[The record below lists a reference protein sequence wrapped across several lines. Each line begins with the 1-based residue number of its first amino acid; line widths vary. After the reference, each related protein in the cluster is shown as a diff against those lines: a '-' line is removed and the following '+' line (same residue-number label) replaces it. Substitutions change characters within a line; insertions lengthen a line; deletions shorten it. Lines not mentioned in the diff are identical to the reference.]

1 MELKISV
8 KLVFLLIIIYYIF
21 QMTGC
26 IIFLSD
32 VLTGKNFFLIKWK
45 KQNRIIQNSKITHF
59 CTSVARFLSKINE
72 VIISVNP
79 DGSTRWRTAHNHR
92 PLQFICQKCQI
103 GCQISAF
110 GKCVKAGYPL
120 KMISQWRV
128 VENEGPKS
136 PFWVCFD
143 VDVTESGEKWV
154 WVVYFIVIW
163 VKD

>member
-1 MELKISV
+1 M
-8 KLVFLLIIIYYIF
+8 LIIIYYIYF
-21 QMTGC
+21 KWQ
-26 IIFLSD
+26 D
-32 VLTGKNFFLIKWK
+32 VLFSYLMCWQARKKNFIKWK
-45 KQNRIIQNSKITHF
+45 KQNRIIQNSKITPF
-59 CTSVARFLSKINE
+59 CTSVPRFLSKINE

-79 DGSTRWRTAHNHR
+79 DGSTRWRTAHNHWPR
-92 PLQFICQKCQI
+92 QFICQKCQI

-110 GKCVKAGYPL
+110 GKCVKARYPL

-136 PFWVCFD
+136 PFWVCFN